1 MTKEQYKRAN
11 GAVFPIILFIMGYLL
26 LTLVAF
32 LLTNEGAANWKT
44 YLQIVIAIATMIAV
58 SFSYVLKGTEK
69 AGAVM
74 ILGCSAVAIAVITV
88 VNTASGTYV
97 YAFPVLFAAMA
108 FLNERIIVSG
118 VLIILVSNV
127 IKVLISYGNWNSE
140 QQSAGVLSLFCV
152 ILVSFAAVRGVKVLI
167 KFNSENM
174 QVITDA
180 ADLQEESNKK
190 MVIVAENIM
199 KHFDDAMKMLDNL
212 QTSIDTSNS
221 AMNDIAD
228 STDST
233 ARAIQQQADMC
244 IEIQDHTDAVEASI
258 KEMIEVSKR
267 TGVTVEEGADVVN
280 DLNQQAHNVAEA
292 SRETVEVIE
301 RLNAK
306 VEEVQGF
313 VGSILNISSQTNL
326 LALNASIEAARA
338 GEAGKGFAVVAEEIR
353 QLSEQTQTAS
363 NNITAIIQELME
375 DTKSV
380 NDSVQNSVESVTKQN
395 ELIESTREK
404 FEKVNEEVEELAKN
418 IRSSEIVVGDILKS
432 TGVISDNI
440 THLSATSEEVAA
452 SSNEGLR
459 TSEETVTDMKQC
471 KEILEGIYELAKDLK
486 QSI

>member
-1 MTKEQYKRAN
+1 MTKEQIKRAN
-11 GAVFPIILFIMGYLL
+11 GAVFPIIMIIMGYLL
-26 LTLVAF
+26 LTLGVYA
-32 LLTNEGAANWKT
+32 LTSQGGATWKT
-44 YLQIVIAIATMIAV
+44 YLQIVVAIVTIIITIIAYTV
-58 SFSYVLKGTEK
+58 KGTEK
-69 AGAVM
+69 IGAII
-74 ILGCSAVAIAVITV
+74 ILGVAAAAIFIVTI
-88 VNTASGTYV
+88 VNTSAGTYV

-108 FLNERIIVSG
+108 FLNRRIISVG
-118 VLIILVSNV
+118 AIIIFAANV
-127 IKVLISYGNWNSE
+127 IKVAINYSSWDSVNQSE
-140 QQSAGVLSLFCV
+140 GVLSLLCV
-152 ILVSFAAVRGVKVLI
+152 LLVSIAAIRVVKLLI
-167 KFNSENM
+167 KFNAENM
-174 QVITDA
+174 QTITDA

-199 KHFDDAMKMLDNL
+199 KHFDEAMRMLDNL
-212 QTSIDTSNS
+212 QSSIDTSNS

-233 ARAIQQQADMC
+233 ARAIQKQADMC

-267 TGVTVEEGADVVN
+267 TGVTVAEGAEMVN
-280 DLNQQAHNVAEA
+280 ELNQQAQNVKEA
-292 SRETVEVIE
+292 SSETEAVIE
-301 RLNAK
+301 RLNSK

-338 GEAGKGFAVVAEEIR
+338 GEAGKGFAVVADEIR

-375 DTKSV
+375 DTRRV

-395 ELIESTREK
+395 ELIENTRDK
-404 FEKVNEEVEELAKN
+404 FAKVNEEVEELAKN
-418 IRSSEIVVGDILKS
+418 INTSETVVENILNS
-432 TGVISDNI
+432 TSVISDNI

-459 TSEETVTDMKQC
+459 TSEATVADMRQC
-471 KEILEGIYELAKDLK
+471 KEILEDIYTLAKDLK

>member
-11 GAVFPIILFIMGYLL
+11 GKVFSVIVVILVYFLLSQGAYAAVNGLNARIIAQLAGAVVGLGAATVGYLGMREKRAGAITLLCAGMLAYMILALTGTNMLTFVYVFPIIFASMVYFDVR
-26 LTLVAF
+26 LVAWCNGASIVVSVIRFF
-32 LLTNEGAANWKT
+32 LLNQGDNQSD
-44 YLQIVIAIATMIAV
+44 L
-58 SFSYVLKGTEK
+58 
-69 AGAVM
+69 VM
-74 ILGCSAVAIAVITV
+74 
-88 VNTASGTYV
+88 
-97 YAFPVLFAAMA
+97 
-108 FLNERIIVSG
+108 
-118 VLIILVSNV
+118 
-127 IKVLISYGNWNSE
+127 
-140 QQSAGVLSLFCV
+140 V
-152 ILVSFAAVRGVKVLI
+152 ILVTVLAAYASTAIIRLLI

-180 ADLQEESNKK
+180 AGVQEESNKK
-190 MVIVAENIM
+190 MTIVAENIM
-199 KHFDDAMKMLDNL
+199 KHFDGAMKMLDNL
-212 QTSIDTSNS
+212 QSSIDTSNS
-221 AMNDIAD
+221 AMNDIAE

-233 ARAIQQQADMC
+233 AQAIQRQADMC

-258 KEMIEVSKR
+258 KEMIDVSKR
-267 TGVTVEEGADVVN
+267 TGATVAEGAEVVN
-280 DLNQQAHNVAEA
+280 DLNRQAQNVKDA
-292 SRETVEVIE
+292 SQETVEVIE
-301 RLNAK
+301 RLNSK

-375 DTKSV
+375 DTRRV

-404 FEKVNEEVEELAKN
+404 FANVNDEVEELAKN
-418 IRSSEIVVGDILKS
+418 IDASERVVGDILNS
-432 TGVISDNI
+432 TSVISDNI

-452 SSNEGLR
+452 SSSEGLR
-459 TSEETVTDMKQC
+459 TSEATVTDMRQC
-471 KEILEGIYELAKDLK
+471 KEILEDIYELAKDLK